1 MTNDRFIMAGGCALR
16 VRESGEGYPPVV
28 LLHGYLESLD
38 VWEDFQTALSHY
50 IRTISIDLP
59 GHGISEVK
67 DEVHS
72 MEFMA
77 DTVHAALETLGVRK
91 AVIVGH
97 SMGGYVALE
106 YLRKYPE
113 STSGI
118 VLFHSG
124 PNADSEQKKADRE
137 REVNLILGGK
147 KELIARMFPQVGFAP
162 QNRQRLAE
170 KIEELSDQ
178 ITLTEDEGIVA
189 ALRGMAERRDSNEVL
204 RESKVPQLVIFG
216 RHDEYI
222 SPEMA
227 ETAVKEHPQAHVA
240 WLENSGHMGFM
251 EEPDKSLE
259 IILDFLKTIPKDELN
274 EAGYLAQ
281 KRQ

>member
-16 VRESGEGYPPVV
+16 VRESGEGSPTVV
-28 LLHGYLESLD
+28 LIHGYLESLD
-38 VWEDFQTALSHY
+38 VWEDFQKNLSHHL
-50 IRTISIDLP
+50 RVVSLDLP

-67 DEVHS
+67 GEVHS

-77 DTVHAALETLGVRK
+77 DTVHAALETLGVGK
-91 AVIVGH
+91 TVITGH

-113 STSGI
+113 SVSGI
-118 VLFHSG
+118 ALFHSG
-124 PNADSEQKKADRE
+124 PNADSEEKRADRE
-137 REVNLILGGK
+137 REISLILGGK

-162 QNRQRLAE
+162 GNRKRLAG
-170 KIEELSDQ
+170 KIEELADQ
-178 ITLTEDEGIVA
+178 ITLTEDEGIIA

-204 RESKVPQLVIFG
+204 RLSKVPQLVIFG

-222 SPEMA
+222 SPGTA
-227 ETAVKEHPQAHVA
+227 EAAAKEHPQAHVA
-240 WLENSGHMGFM
+240 WLENSGHMGFV

-259 IILDFLKTIPKDELN
+259 IMLDFLKTLPPEEKSASATL
-274 EAGYLAQ
+274 
-281 KRQ
+281 

>member
-1 MTNDRFIMAGGCALR
+1 MTSDKFIMAGGCALR
-16 VRESGEGYPPVV
+16 IRESGQGGHTVV

-38 VWEDFQTALSHY
+38 VWEDFQKDLSNY
-50 IRTISIDLP
+50 ARVVSLDLP
-59 GHGISEVK
+59 GHGISEVTG
-67 DEVHS
+67 EVHT

-77 DTVHAALETLGVRK
+77 DTVHAVLRVLGIGK
-91 AVIVGH
+91 SVIVGH

-113 STSGI
+113 SVSGI

-124 PNADSEQKKADRE
+124 PNPDTEEKKADRQ
-137 REVNLILGGK
+137 REVNLIMGGK

-162 QNRQRLAE
+162 QNRSRLSD

-189 ALRGMAERRDSNEVL
+189 ALRGMGERHDSNETL
-204 RESKVPQLVIFG
+204 RNSNVPQLFIFG

-222 SPEMA
+222 TSEA
-227 ETAVKEHPQAHVA
+227 AQAVASGHPRAQVA
-240 WLENSGHMGFM
+240 WLENSGHMGFI
-251 EEPDKSLE
+251 EEPGKSLE
-259 IILDFLKTIPKDELN
+259 VILGFLNTIPQGN
-274 EAGYLAQ
+274 
-281 KRQ
+281 